1 MRVLRLVFPV
11 LLAFLLVSSIS
22 AMAYNWWEAA
32 ASAGTGA
39 AIGGTAGFFVG
50 GPLGSLVG
58 AGIGALAG
66 FIGNTIAQLIPQAP
80 TFSSNPSDWQAYAED
95 VYAIVAP
102 QAQLVADNEINQ
114 VNLLEQSQPIFVET
128 AQKWE
133 QVNFNIQ
140 VPPTSP
146 YEFYEMLEQTGY
158 LSYVA
163 KLIGGQEYLWIE
175 LQNDTNSINKQIQPH
190 GYRIAFNTFPNNS
203 VNVFLNLGGY
213 AGGYAYVIIVIGTV
227 TVSEPYS
234 WINLGIFQV
243 TPNGTQLYAVLSTGH
258 QITLTSGAY
267 VANNTVLLTI
277 NPNNG
282 TALVFKYGYTSYSAW
297 NWNYNRPSSIALWS
311 GSNVLNST
319 NLPAPNASLP
329 YVAEEIA
336 VAMLGAA
343 ETEYTTLQKLGY
355 ASAAQIPLNYT
366 LPAIELNVGNFSA
379 YNSSLQAYNLY
390 MAMYSRELL
399 QMAQTLQQLQEQ
411 GRLQGLQQLVF
422 NASNPLQ
429 LYGQYGGFIAN
440 GSIILP
446 NGQTLKG
453 LYLIQP
459 YGGPLTLS
467 SNGGIVGSGGAVAYQ
482 LIPTSNGYALGTM
495 YTLPPGTAV
504 QGHVLNPG
512 TLGTYNQ
519 PQKADYLNESAPTPP
534 FSASSSS
541 SSALS
546 NIENYLLSH
555 PLVLIVTALFV
566 LIILVALIRAL
577 L

>member
-1 MRVLRLVFPV
+1 MRALRVVFPI

-32 ASAGTGA
+32 TSVGTGA
-39 AIGGTAGFFVG
+39 AIGGTVGLFVG
-50 GPLGSLVG
+50 GPLGALAG

-80 TFSSNPSDWQAYAED
+80 TFSNNPSDWKAYAED
-95 VYAIVAP
+95 VYATIAP

-114 VNLLEQSQPIFVET
+114 ANLLKQSQPIFIET

-146 YEFYEMLEQTGY
+146 YEFYEMLQQTGY
-158 LSYVA
+158 ISYA
-163 KLIGGQEYLWIE
+163 ARLIGGQECLWDE
-175 LQNDTNSINKQIQPH
+175 LQNSINSINKQIQPH
-190 GYRIAFNTFPNNS
+190 DYEIAFNTFPNNS
-203 VNVFLNLGGY
+203 VTVDLNQMPNP
-213 AGGYAYVIIVIGTV
+213 YVLIVVGSV
-227 TVSEPYS
+227 VVSEPYS
-234 WINLGIFQV
+234 GAKLGIFQA
-243 TPNGTQLYAVLSTGH
+243 TPNGTQLYTVLTTG
-258 QITLTSGAY
+258 QQVTLTSGAY
-267 VANNTVLLTI
+267 VANTTLAITI

-282 TALVFKYGYTSYSAW
+282 TALIFEYGYTSYSPW
-297 NWNYNRPSSIALWS
+297 NWNYNRPSNIILWS
-311 GSNVLNST
+311 GSSTLNNT
-319 NLPAPNASLP
+319 NLPAPNVTLP

-336 VAMLGAA
+336 VAMLGVA

-355 ASAAQIPLNYT
+355 TSASQIPLNYT
-366 LPAIELNVGNFSA
+366 LPTIELNVGNFSA
-379 YNSSLQAYNLY
+379 FNSSLQAYNLY
-390 MAMYSRELL
+390 MAMYSRQLL
-399 QMAQTLQQLQEQ
+399 QMAQTLQQLQQQ

-422 NASNPLQ
+422 NATNPLQ
-429 LYGQYGGFIAN
+429 LYGQYGGFVMN

-467 SNGGIVGSGGAVAYQ
+467 SNGGVIGSGGAIAYQ
-482 LIPTSNGYALGTM
+482 LVPTQNGYALGTM

-504 QGHVLNPG
+504 QGNVLNPG
-512 TLGTYNQ
+512 TLGIYNQ
-519 PQKADYLNESAPTPP
+519 PQKADYLNSTILTPP
-534 FSASSSS
+534 FSSSSS
-541 SSALS
+541 SSALN

-555 PLVLIVTALFV
+555 PLVLIVTGLFV

>member
-1 MRVLRLVFPV
+1 MRALRLVFPI

-39 AIGGTAGFFVG
+39 AIGGTVGLFVG
-50 GPLGSLVG
+50 GPLGALAG

-66 FIGNTIAQLIPQAP
+66 FIGNSIAQLIPQAP
-80 TFSSNPSDWQAYAED
+80 TFSSNPSDWKVYAQNAYA
-95 VYAIVAP
+95 VVAS

-114 VNLLEQSQPIFVET
+114 VNLLKQSQPIFVET

-146 YEFYEMLEQTGY
+146 YEFYEMLQQTGF
-158 LSYVA
+158 LSYAA
-163 KLIGGQEYLWIE
+163 KLIGGSESLWIE
-175 LQNDTNSINKQIQPH
+175 LQNDINSINKQIQPN
-190 GYRIAFNTFPNNS
+190 GYKIAFNTYPNSS
-203 VNVFLNLGGY
+203 VIVNLNMLPY
-213 AGGYAYVIIVIGTV
+213 SYVIIVVGTV
-227 TVSEPYS
+227 NATEPYS
-234 WINLGIFQV
+234 ATTVGIFQA
-243 TPNGTQLYAVLSTGH
+243 TPSGTQPYAVLKTG
-258 QITLTSGAY
+258 QWVLLNSGAY
-267 VANNTVLLTI
+267 VANNTLALTI

-282 TALVFKYGYTSYSAW
+282 TALVFEYGYTSYSAW
-297 NWNYNRPSSIALWS
+297 NWNYNRPSAVQLWS
-311 GSNVLNST
+311 GVSILNST
-319 NLPAPNASLP
+319 NLPAPNGSIP
-329 YVAEEIA
+329 YIAEQVA
-336 VAMLGAA
+336 VSMLAAA

-355 ASAAQIPLNYT
+355 TSASQIPLNYT
-366 LPAIELNVGNFSA
+366 LPTIELNVGNFSA

-390 MAMYSRELL
+390 MAMYARELL
-399 QMAQTLQQLQEQ
+399 QISQTLQQLQQQ

-422 NASNPLQ
+422 NATNPLQ
-429 LYGQYGGFIAN
+429 LYGQYGGFVTN

-459 YGGPLTLS
+459 YGGPLSLS
-467 SNGGIVGSGGAVAYQ
+467 SNGGVIGNGGAIAYQ
-482 LIPTSNGYALGTM
+482 LIPTPNGYALGTM

-504 QGHVLNPG
+504 QGNVLNPG

-519 PQKADYLNESAPTPP
+519 PQKADYLNSTPLTPP
-534 FSASSSS
+534 FSSSSS
-541 SSALS
+541 SSALN

-555 PLVLIVTALFV
+555 PLVLIVTGLFF
-566 LIILVALIRAL
+566 LIIVVALIRAL